1 MAIPFNLEQRIRRPG
16 GQRRTGCGINLKR
29 NDTEVKL
36 QCRPV
41 AVKMPSQQSAPG
53 LRLKQSHAY
62 RIEGR
67 QHASKSL
74 QPLSEVIAQ
83 SESLADQAPAC
94 LRTLLFKAS
103 RQVLEMHP
111 GQRAVDR
118 QHHHPQRQQ
127 YLPLETEE
135 SGAATHF
142 PNGSTVLHFRWEYQN

>member
-1 MAIPFNLEQRIRRPG
+1 MAIPFNLEQSIRRPG

-67 QHASKSL
+67 PLFEQASATIPTVDAL
-74 QPLSEVIAQ
+74 TVIGHGAR
-83 SESLADQAPAC
+83 SVGYALAVHGSAAVYG
-94 LRTLLFKAS
+94 LALGSWLLWARAS
-103 RQVLEMHP
+103 
-111 GQRAVDR
+111 A
-118 QHHHPQRQQ
+118 
-127 YLPLETEE
+127 T
-135 SGAATHF
+135 AAGEATA
-142 PNGSTVLHFRWEYQN
+142 